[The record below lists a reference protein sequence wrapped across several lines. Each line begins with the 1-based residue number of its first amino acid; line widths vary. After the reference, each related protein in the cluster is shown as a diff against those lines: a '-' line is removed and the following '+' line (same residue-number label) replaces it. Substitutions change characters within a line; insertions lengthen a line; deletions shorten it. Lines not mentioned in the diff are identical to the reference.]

1 MKRKTILFLCLCL
14 IADFNASAYDA
25 LINDIFYN
33 FSGNEAEVTS
43 LEPNGNATSYSG
55 AEVIPQS
62 VKYNGTT
69 YNVTSIGDK
78 AFLNCDKLT
87 SITIPESV
95 TKIGDYA
102 FRLCI

>member
-1 MKRKTILFLCLCL
+1 M